1 MAIIYTL
8 IKPALTSN

>member
-8 IKPALTSN
+8 SRL